1 VVVTVQRSITF
12 PPIKLKRID
21 EYVLYVARNNA
32 SLEELRE
39 RGLEIGRG
47 RGDIS
52 RFLERLKVVEVV
64 NGVATLTPL
73 GRALV
78 SLRELLGPAV
88 YHALFYQGVPQY
100 RLLIDAVRDAGD
112 IGVEELHIAV
122 NDRLSKISPTA
133 WLNRVAFKTLL
144 QIAEDLGA
152 VKRLNGLYSFS
163 SDPVAKAVFEHYAKH
178 GVRIG
183 QSFYIQRDRVVVREC
198 GREEPPHNL
207 YKVDVD
213 CVVSKIYNMLTSDGR

>member
-1 VVVTVQRSITF
+1 VVFTVQRSITF

-64 NGVATLTPL
+64 NGVVALTPL

-88 YHALFYQGVPQY
+88 YHALFYQVVPQY
-100 RLLIDAVRDAGD
+100 RLLIDAVRDAGN
-112 IGVEELHIAV
+112 IGIEELHVAV

-163 SDPVAKAVFEHYAKH
+163 DDPVVKAVLEHYAKH

-213 CVVSKIYNMLTSDGR
+213 CVVSKIYNMLTSDG